1 MGLPQ
6 VCTASVP
13 TPLLDLVARYAR
25 THGPFLAGQAGA
37 RYGVSAEVVRAALD
51 QLVAEGRVVRGEF
64 RPDGVEREWCD
75 DEVLRQLRRRSLAAL
90 RREVEPVDTTTLAR
104 FPIDPLIGIDDAT
117 AQRIV
122 TSAGFDAEIAQKVA
136 AVLPKLWRAF
146 YESDGTLVEINPWC
160 ARRPTRSSPSTRKPR
175 STA

>member
-1 MGLPQ
+1 M
-6 VCTASVP
+6 VAECVDIAEEFYFSI
-13 TPLLDLVARYAR
+13 LLDRHARSY
-25 THGPFLAGQAGA
+25 LALCSTPG
-37 RYGVSAEVVRAALD
+37 GVDIE
-51 QLVAEGRVVRGEF
+51 
-64 RPDGVEREWCD
+64 
-75 DEVLRQLRRRSLAAL
+75 
-90 RREVEPVDTTTLAR
+90 TLADDHPTALAR
-104 FPIDPLIGIDDAT
+104 LPIDPLIGIDDAT